1 MFVHEFLHE
10 LTYSFNIHLTRYYP
24 GKDIRYKDVPEKDLP
39 LAESLKLTEDRFMVE
54 WDKTIAPKIKSGQR
68 VLVAAH
74 GNTLRALVKYLD
86 NISPEDITELNI
98 PTSIPLVYYLDENLK
113 PLKATEAMEPLSGE
127 YLGDQDEV
135 RGRIQGVKNQ
145 TK

>member
-1 MFVHEFLHE
+1 
-10 LTYSFNIHLTRYYP
+10 
-24 GKDIRYKDVPEKDLP
+24 
-39 LAESLKLTEDRFMVE
+39 MVE

-127 YLGDQDEV
+127 YLGDQDEIG
-135 RGRIQGVKNQ
+135 GRIQGVKNQ